1 MKNAS
6 GHQGENEWQLKKCD
20 QEHVRHFLLK
30 TCYWGVS
37 GSFTLWPYKTTAKKC
52 RKKVYC
58 TCKVA
63 FLLIRPIVVFHRSR
77 CLSRSAL
84 RDFIFCL
91 GKLYRV
97 SQKFVPLISC
107 TTTFDQNF
115 IFTRNF

>member
-1 MKNAS
+1 MSGSEKNVIKNTYDIS
-6 GHQGENEWQLKKCD
+6 SSKRVTG
-20 QEHVRHFLLK
+20 
-30 TCYWGVS
+30 GVS

-52 RKKVYC
+52 TKKVYC